1 MGDPLAEWTSSSI
14 SGSLHKLTLAKLQ
27 PDSLYEVEMTA
38 KNCAGLGQPAM
49 MTFRTGKSK
58 TLLRTVIEWSEM
70 LKVYVFSRTNE
81 LEAESLGSWKVL
93 GDGLR

>member
-1 MGDPLAEWTSSSI
+1 
-14 SGSLHKLTLAKLQ
+14 
-27 PDSLYEVEMTA
+27 
-38 KNCAGLGQPAM
+38 M

-93 GDGLR
+93 GDGLRLLRFITNKNTAYRQPRPLNMAQNAVLHLNSDFLFLLLQDAKV

>member
-27 PDSLYEVEMTA
+27 PDSLYEVEMAA

-49 MTFRTGKSK
+49 ISFRTGKGTIK
-58 TLLRTVIEWSEM
+58 LTYFDTFTVIIR
-70 LKVYVFSRTNE
+70 FQAR
-81 LEAESLGSWKVL
+81 
-93 GDGLR
+93 